1 MQFLHAENISKSYG
15 EKLLFSNISLTI
27 SKGDKIALI
36 AKNGSGKSTFL
47 RIIAGKE
54 GIEGEKAKLIFA
66 KDIKIAFL
74 DQEPVFDNHLTVL
87 DTVYLSDNSAI
98 TALRKYEFAVLMG
111 DHEEAHKQM
120 NHIEDLKAWNLDA
133 HIKEVLSKLSIHQLD
148 QKMGE
153 LSGGQAKRVAL
164 AKILIEE
171 PDFLILDEPTNH
183 LDMDMIEWLE
193 DYLSQSRLTLFMVT
207 HDRYFLERICNTIIE
222 LQNGQLHMY
231 NGNYSQYLE
240 KRALRIANEETQ
252 LLKTQRMYVREL
264 EWIRRQ
270 PKARTTKA
278 KSRIDNFEVIK
289 EGASRRNAQE
299 TPEFII
305 QSTRLGSKILELHNV
320 GKSYSDKIILK
331 GFSYKFKKNERVGI
345 IGPNGSGKS
354 TLLDLITGRIEPDQG
369 KVVTGETIEFG
380 YYTQEGLKN
389 ADHKRVIDVVRD
401 IAEYIP
407 LEKGMKLTAESL
419 LERFLFPRSQQQV
432 YVSQLSGGE
441 KRRLHL
447 LTILIKNPNFLI
459 LDEPTNDLD
468 IITLNVLEDFLDSY
482 KGVLVI
488 VTHDRYFMDKL
499 TDHLFIMEGDG
510 EIRDFNGTYSEYL
523 DYKSF
528 QIKAFDKPKVEK
540 KAIDPRTR
548 SFEQERKELRKIE
561 KEIENLEQRKSEINQ
576 FFLNPDID
584 ITRIGEM
591 SIELEGII
599 SSLEEAELRWI
610 ELAEIIDSPH
620 PHP

>member
-1 MQFLHAENISKSYG
+1 MQYLHAENISKSYG

-54 GIEGEKAKLIFA
+54 SIEGEKAKLTFA
-66 KDIKIAFL
+66 KDIKVAFL
-74 DQEPVFDNHLTVL
+74 DQEPLFDPHLTVL
-87 DTVYLSDNSAI
+87 DTVYLSDNPAI
-98 TALRKYEFAVLMG
+98 TALRKYEFALLVD
-111 DHEEAHKQM
+111 DHEEAHKYM
-120 NHIEDLKAWNLDA
+120 NQIEDLKAWNLDA

-153 LSGGQAKRVAL
+153 ISGGQAKRVAL

-193 DYLSQSRLTLFMVT
+193 DYLTQSRLTLFMVT

-252 LLKTQRMYVREL
+252 LQKTQRLFAREL

-289 EGASRRNAQE
+289 EGASRRNAHE

-305 QSTRLGSKILELHNV
+305 QITRLGSKILELHNV
-320 GKSYSDKIILK
+320 GKSYGDRSILK

-345 IGPNGSGKS
+345 VGPNGAGKS
-354 TLLDLITGRIEPDQG
+354 TLLHLITGNIKPDQG
-369 KVVTGETIEFG
+369 KVVVGETIEFG

-407 LEKGMKLTAESL
+407 LEKGMKLTAETL

-482 KGVLVI
+482 NGILVI

-510 EIRDFNGTYSEYL
+510 EIKDFNGTYSEYL
-523 DYKSF
+523 DYKSN
-528 QIKAFDKPKVEK
+528 QIKTLDNPKVEK
-540 KAIDPRTR
+540 KSINPRTR
-548 SFEQERKELRKIE
+548 TFEQERKELRKIE
-561 KEIENLEQRKSEINQ
+561 KRIESLEQRKSEINQ
-576 FFLNPDID
+576 FFLDPDMD
-584 ITRIGEM
+584 TTRISEM
-591 SIELEGII
+591 STELEGILA
-599 SSLEEAELRWI
+599 SLEEAELRWM